1 MPRPGESSRLVYST
15 DGGRVA
21 YTGNRKPESLP
32 GAKPAATPRGP
43 AGPSVPD
50 DGTVRVHRQ
59 KAGRGG
65 KTATLVTGL
74 PGDEAGLDGVLKTLK
89 AQCGTGGSREGR
101 TLVIQGDLRER
112 VAALLEGQGH
122 RVKFAGG

>member
-1 MPRPGESSRLVYST
+1 VPRPGESSRLVYST
-15 DGGRVA
+15 DGGRPT

-32 GAKPAATPRGP
+32 GAKPAAARGP

-50 DGTVRVHRQ
+50 DGIVRVHRQ

-101 TLVIQGDLRER
+101 TLIIQGDLRER

-122 RVKFAGG
+122 RVKLAGG

>member
-1 MPRPGESSRLVYST
+1 MTRPNNSSRLVYST

-21 YTGNRKPESLP
+21 YTGNRKPGSLP
-32 GAKPAATPRGP
+32 GAKPAAARGP
-43 AGPSVPD
+43 ASPAVPD
-50 DGTVRVHRQ
+50 DGIVRVHRQ

-74 PGDEAGLDGVLKTLK
+74 PGDEAELDAVLKALK
-89 AQCGTGGSREGR
+89 AQCGTGGTREGR

-112 VAALLEGQGH
+112 LVALLEA
-122 RVKFAGG
+122 RKFTVKVAGG

>member
-1 MPRPGESSRLVYST
+1 MPDRNSRLVYST
-15 DGGRVA
+15 DSGRIT

-32 GAKPAATPRGP
+32 GAKPATGKGP

-50 DGTVRVHRQ
+50 DGIVRVHRQ

-74 PGDEAGLDGVLKTLK
+74 PGPDADLDTILKTLK

-112 VAALLEGQGH
+112 LVGLLEAKGF
-122 RVKFAGG
+122 RVKVAGG

>member
-1 MPRPGESSRLVYST
+1 MPRPGDSSRLVYST

-21 YTGNRKPESLP
+21 YTGNRKPEALP
-32 GAKPAATPRGP
+32 GAKPAAARGP
-43 AGPSVPD
+43 AGPAVPD
-50 DGTVRVHRQ
+50 DGIVRVHRQ

-89 AQCGTGGSREGR
+89 AQCGAGGTREGR

-122 RVKFAGG
+122 RVKLAGG

>member
-1 MPRPGESSRLVYST
+1 MNRPNDSSRLVYST

-32 GAKPAATPRGP
+32 GAKRAA
-43 AGPSVPD
+43 AGPSGPTVPD
-50 DGTVRVHRQ
+50 DGIVRVHRQ

-65 KTATLVTGL
+65 KTATLITGL
-74 PGDEAGLDGVLKTLK
+74 PGDENELDALLKTLK
-89 AQCGTGGSREGR
+89 AQCGTGGTREGR

-112 VAALLEGQGH
+112 LVGLLEARGFS
-122 RVKFAGG
+122 VKLAGG

>member
-1 MPRPGESSRLVYST
+1 MPDRNSRLVYST
-15 DGGRVA
+15 DGGRVT

-32 GAKPAATPRGP
+32 GAKAGAAKGP

-50 DGTVRVHRQ
+50 DGIVRVHRQ

-65 KTATLVTGL
+65 KTATLITGV
-74 PGDEAGLDGVLKTLK
+74 PGTDAELDALLKALK

-101 TLVIQGDLRER
+101 TLVIQGDLRQR
-112 VAALLEGQGH
+112 LVGLLEAKGFK
-122 RVKFAGG
+122 VKVAGG

>member
-1 MPRPGESSRLVYST
+1 MTRPNNSSRLVYST
-15 DGGRVA
+15 DGGRVE

-32 GAKPAATPRGP
+32 RAKTPAASGP

-50 DGTVRVHRQ
+50 DGIVRVHRQ

-65 KTATLVTGL
+65 KTATLITGL
-74 PGDEAGLDGVLKTLK
+74 PGSEADLDTVLKALK
-89 AQCGTGGSREGR
+89 AQCGTGGTREGR

-112 VAALLEGQGH
+112 LVRLLEGRGFS
-122 RVKFAGG
+122 VKLAGG

>member
-1 MPRPGESSRLVYST
+1 MPRPGESARLVYST

-65 KTATLVTGL
+65 KTARALRTVVQTCA
-74 PGDEAGLDGVLKTLK
+74 PP
-89 AQCGTGGSREGR
+89 SRKR
-101 TLVIQGDLRER
+101 TLVEI
-112 VAALLEGQGH
+112 LE
-122 RVKFAGG
+122 

>member
-1 MPRPGESSRLVYST
+1 MTRPNNSSRLVYST

-32 GAKPAATPRGP
+32 GARPAAARGP
-43 AGPSVPD
+43 AGPAVPD
-50 DGTVRVHRQ
+50 DGIVRVHRQ

-74 PGDEAGLDGVLKTLK
+74 AGSEADLDAILKALK
-89 AQCGTGGSREGR
+89 AQCGTGGTREGR

-112 VAALLEGQGH
+112 IVGLLEVRGL
-122 RVKFAGG
+122 RVKLAGG

>member
-1 MPRPGESSRLVYST
+1 MTRPNNSSRLVYST

-32 GAKPAATPRGP
+32 GARPAAAKDP
-43 AGPSVPD
+43 AGPAVPD
-50 DGTVRVHRQ
+50 DGIVRVHRQ

-65 KTATLVTGL
+65 KTATLITGL
-74 PGDEAGLDGVLKTLK
+74 PGSEADLDAVLKALK
-89 AQCGTGGSREGR
+89 AQCGTGGTREGR

-112 VAALLEGQGH
+112 IVGLLEARGL
-122 RVKFAGG
+122 RVRLAGG

>member
-1 MPRPGESSRLVYST
+1 MTRPKDSSRLVYST

-32 GAKPAATPRGP
+32 GAKSAAARGP

-65 KTATLVTGL
+65 KTATLITGL
-74 PGDEAGLDGVLKTLK
+74 PGSEADLDTVLKALK
-89 AQCGTGGSREGR
+89 AQCGTGGTREGR

-112 VAALLEGQGH
+112 LVSLLEGRGFS
-122 RVKFAGG
+122 VKLAGG

>member
-1 MPRPGESSRLVYST
+1 MTRPNDSSRLVYST

-32 GAKPAATPRGP
+32 GAKPAAPRGG

-50 DGTVRVHRQ
+50 DGIVRVHRQ

-65 KTATLVTGL
+65 KTATLITGL
-74 PGDEAGLDGVLKTLK
+74 PGSEADLDTVLKALK
-89 AQCGTGGSREGR
+89 AQCGTGGTREGR
-101 TLVIQGDLRER
+101 TLVILGDLRER
-112 VAALLEGQGH
+112 LVSLLEAKGF
-122 RVKFAGG
+122 RVKVAGG